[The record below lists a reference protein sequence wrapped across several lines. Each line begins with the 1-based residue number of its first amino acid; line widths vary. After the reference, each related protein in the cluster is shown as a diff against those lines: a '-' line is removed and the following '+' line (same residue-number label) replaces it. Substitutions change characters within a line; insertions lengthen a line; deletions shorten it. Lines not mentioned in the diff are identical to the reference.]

1 MMWSKTFV
9 GLFLGLILSMSLF
22 VSIGY
27 FVPMQRDVLLFGGY
41 VGIFILWTALM
52 TWVYCSHSVKR
63 PLFLCLGLLTVSSVA
78 NAARYMGAI

>member
-1 MMWSKTFV
+1 MWAKTMV

-52 TWVYCSHSVKR
+52 SWVYCTSSVKR
-63 PLFLCLGLLTVSSVA
+63 PLLTIVVLLILSSAA
-78 NAARYMGAI
+78 NAARYMGAL